1 MSRRKFG
8 ARDDFDRAYR
18 RHKIGMV
25 LIFVLFLAI
34 FIGSFFLDVIIVR
47 STRTTVTATVTDKD
61 IKRDK
66 NTDEDKKADD
76 IYMIYAEDSFGNT
89 YVFTDEDELWYWKW
103 DSSDVYAKIKV
114 GKTYEFEV
122 CGIRIPFLS
131 SYQNIIDVTE
141 VE

>member
-1 MSRRKFG
+1 MQIIAWVMIVAFMLIAVFG
-8 ARDDFDRAYR
+8 NLIITRA
-18 RHKIGMV
+18 
-25 LIFVLFLAI
+25 
-34 FIGSFFLDVIIVR
+34 
-47 STRTTVTATVTDKD
+47 TRTTIVATVTDKD

-76 IYMIYAEDSFGNT
+76 IYMIYAEDASGNT

-103 DSSDVYAKIKV
+103 NSSDVYAKIKV

-122 CGIRIPFLS
+122 CGVRIPFLS